1 MILKMLKIIYITSII
16 TSITAIITK
25 SFAFIASVTVIT
37 FWNYNFHYCYYY
49 CSVLFFVNVYT
60 IHTKSY
66 PETSSMRKLWSQ
78 VWSVWNIFGIEK
90 KTKKLLWQ
98 YLLQGMCSAH
108 RCYFLKFHYRQSSR
122 YLWNIIRGSL
132 SGRLE

>member
-25 SFAFIASVTVIT
+25 SFVFTASVTVIT

-132 SGRLE
+132 SSRLE